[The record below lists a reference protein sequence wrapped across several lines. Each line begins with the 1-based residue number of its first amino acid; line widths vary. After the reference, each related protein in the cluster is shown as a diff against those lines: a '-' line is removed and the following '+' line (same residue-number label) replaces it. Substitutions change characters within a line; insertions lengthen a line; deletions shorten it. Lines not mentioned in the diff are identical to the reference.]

1 MDSRFHG
8 NDKHTSNVIPAEA
21 GIQRKL
27 FGLLPDY
34 LVKLHIKGDFQGSF
48 HVRGGEKMAIKISA
62 SVMCADFLHLE
73 KVIKELESEKV
84 DYLHFDI
91 MDGHF
96 VPNFTMGPDILKSI
110 SGMTDIPFDTHLMI
124 YEPERYVETFIEA
137 GSDLI
142 VIHTEACRHLHRTID
157 LIKKNGAMAGVAIN
171 PATPLSALDYIL
183 EEVYLVLIMAVDPG
197 FAGQSMI
204 PNSIRKIGDL
214 RKRIDSAGL
223 DVHIQVDGNVSFE
236 NAPKMVKSGADIL
249 VAGSSSVF
257 HKDMSIKDGIKT
269 LRQCVS

>member
-1 MDSRFHG
+1 MD
-8 NDKHTSNVIPAEA
+8 V
-21 GIQRKL
+21 
-27 FGLLPDY
+27 
-34 LVKLHIKGDFQGSF
+34 
-48 HVRGGEKMAIKISA
+48 KISA

-73 KVIKELESEKV
+73 NVIRELESSKV
-84 DYLHFDI
+84 DFLHFDI

-110 SGMTDIPFDTHLMI
+110 SGMTDIPFDTHLMV
-124 YEPERYVETFIEA
+124 YEPERYVEAFVEA

-157 LIKKNGAMAGVAIN
+157 LIKKSGAMAGVAVN

-183 EEVYLVLIMAVDPG
+183 EDIYMVLIMAVDPG

-204 PNSIRKIGDL
+204 PSSIKKIGDL
-214 RKRIDSAGL
+214 RKTIDSRGL
-223 DVHIQVDGNVSFE
+223 DVQIQVDGNVSFE

-257 HKDMSIKDGIKT
+257 RKDMSITEGIKS